1 MENVDNT
8 FLECHKTKRG
18 IIMEQHKIKVN
29 EKKKQLDLFLTPN
42 QDKFQGLEEEEMVP
56 GHMNVAH
63 PHSQQKKFK

>member
-1 MENVDNT
+1 M
-8 FLECHKTKRG
+8 K
-18 IIMEQHKIKVN
+18 QHKIKVN

-56 GHMNVAH
+56 GHMNMAH